1 MAKILDTRIQH
12 KHDTEANWLL
22 ATDFIPL
29 QSELIVYDADENYD
43 YQRFKIGD
51 GSRTI
56 SELPFSFATTAA
68 LANKA
73 NTSDVLTKAA
83 QTLTDAELTQVRTNL
98 KFIGKD
104 VEGQQFTI
112 DGTTVTASPNAEI
125 FGDYTSNIAVG
136 QWSIAEGS
144 GTVAKGRASHAEGA
158 MTQALADGTHT
169 EGYGTKAT
177 GYYSHAEGEMT
188 VVTSYASHAEGSY
201 CTMPDGSKRYT
212 TASGYASHSEGGGC
226 HTTGSCAHAE
236 GLGSL
241 ASGNQAH
248 VEGRYTIAAGSAQHV
263 EGVANIEDTN
273 NQYIHIAGN
282 GTLPTDRS
290 NAYTLDWNGNGEY
303 AGDVIANGHASGEP
317 ISLTDIGGRTTAL
330 EAAMSAVEAMSMEKI
345 DEICV

>member
-1 MAKILDTRIQH
+1 MSNNKYAGLEALRTFLDNLKNIFAD
-12 KHDTEANWLL
+12 KNNALYKTE
-22 ATDFIPL
+22 
-29 QSELIVYDADENYD
+29 QE
-43 YQRFKIGD
+43 
-51 GSRTI
+51 
-56 SELPFSFATTAA
+56 
-68 LANKA
+68 
-73 NTSDVLTKAA
+73 
-83 QTLTDAELTQVRTNL
+83 LTDAEKTQVRKNL
-98 KFIGKD
+98 RFIGKD

-112 DGTTVTASPNAEI
+112 DGATVTASSNAEI
-125 FGDYTSNIAVG
+125 FGDYDNNIAVG

-144 GTVAKGRASHAEGA
+144 TTVAKGRASHAEGA
-158 MTQALADGTHT
+158 LTQALADGTHT

-177 GYYSHAEGEMT
+177 GYWSHAEGEMT
-188 VVTSYASHAEGSY
+188 VVSSYASHAEGSY

-236 GLGSL
+236 GLASL

-290 NAYTLDWNGNGEY
+290 NAYTLDWDGNGEY
-303 AGDVIANGHASGEP
+303 AGDVIANGHASGVAP
-317 ISLTDIGGRTTAL
+317 ISLTDIGNRTAIL
-330 EAAMSAVEAMSMEKI
+330 EGAMS
-345 DEICV
+345 EIEDITTQDIQSLFSVNV